1 MSMSEI
7 LKTTSFDY
15 IKNYNAK
22 FLYTKKDHKT
32 EY

>member
-1 MSMSEI
+1 MSEI

-15 IKNYNAK
+15 IKNYNAN